1 LAAECNAC
9 RAWAGA
15 AYQIEREIGLVSP
28 EGTMKSASHR
38 SKTFLL
44 GLTMT
49 LGATALQAQVADPDP
64 MRFDSAFA
72 EFAAW
77 DAQNA
82 VPQDGILFV
91 GSSSIVRWN
100 TAESFPGLPVINRG
114 FGGSQASDVL
124 PWLEEAVLQ
133 YDPAV
138 VVYYEGDNDTSAG
151 KKADQIFEDIRQFS
165 EAVLAHDPTTQ
176 VVILSVKP
184 SPLRWAQWPEM
195 QATNALIREYA
206 DSKPTV
212 EYVDVGTPMLGAD
225 GQPMPRLYVQD
236 RLHMTPAGY
245 EIWNRVVGPVLDRLS
260 DN

>member
-1 LAAECNAC
+1 MPIGRSMLLVVGVGFAVAA
-9 RAWAGA
+9 
-15 AYQIEREIGLVSP
+15 
-28 EGTMKSASHR
+28 T
-38 SKTFLL
+38 T
-44 GLTMT
+44 
-49 LGATALQAQVADPDP
+49 LQAQVADPDP
-64 MRFDSAFA
+64 MRFDSVFTR
-72 EFAAW
+72 FAAW

-82 VPQDGILFV
+82 VPEDGILFV
-91 GSSSIVRWN
+91 GSSSIVRWS

-138 VVYYEGDNDTSAG
+138 VVYYEGDNDASAG
-151 KKADQIFEDIRQFS
+151 KKADQIFADIREFS
-165 EAVLAHDPTTQ
+165 EGVLAHDPVTR

-206 DSKPTV
+206 DSRPTV
-212 EYVDVGTPMLGAD
+212 EYVDVGTPMLGTD
-225 GQPMPRLYVQD
+225 GQPMPHLYVQD

>member
-1 LAAECNAC
+1 MPVVRQPVARIRLSQTRDSEEAMPIGRSMLLVVGVGFAVAA
-9 RAWAGA
+9 
-15 AYQIEREIGLVSP
+15 
-28 EGTMKSASHR
+28 T
-38 SKTFLL
+38 T
-44 GLTMT
+44 
-49 LGATALQAQVADPDP
+49 LQAQVADPDP
-64 MRFDSAFA
+64 MRFDSVFTR
-72 EFAAW
+72 FAAW

-82 VPQDGILFV
+82 VPEDGILFV
-91 GSSSIVRWN
+91 GSSSIVRWS

-138 VVYYEGDNDTSAG
+138 VVYYEGDNDASAG
-151 KKADQIFEDIRQFS
+151 KKADQIFADIREFS
-165 EAVLAHDPTTQ
+165 EAVLAHDPATR

-206 DSKPTV
+206 DSRPTV

-225 GQPMPRLYVQD
+225 GQPMPHLYVQD

>member
-1 LAAECNAC
+1 MKATIGGSRLLVIGASLAMWTTSLE
-9 RAWAGA
+9 
-15 AYQIEREIGLVSP
+15 
-28 EGTMKSASHR
+28 
-38 SKTFLL
+38 
-44 GLTMT
+44 
-49 LGATALQAQVADPDP
+49 AQVADPDP

-77 DAQNA
+77 DAKNA
-82 VPQDGILFV
+82 VPANGIVFV

-100 TAESFPGLPVINRG
+100 TAESFPSLPVINRG
-114 FGGSQASDVL
+114 FGGSQASDVP

-138 VVYYEGDNDTSAG
+138 VVYYAGDNDTEAG

-165 EAVLAHDPTTQ
+165 EGVLAHDPATQ

-184 SPLRWAQWPEM
+184 SPRRWEWWSEM

-212 EYVDVGTPMLGAD
+212 EYVDVSTPMLGAD
-225 GQPMPRLYVQD
+225 GQPMPQLYVQD

-245 EIWNRVVGPVLDRLS
+245 EIWDRVLGPVLDRLN
-260 DN
+260 DR

>member
-1 LAAECNAC
+1 MPVVRGPVARIRLSQARDEEDAML
-9 RAWAGA
+9 
-15 AYQIEREIGLVSP
+15 IGRSMLFVL
-28 EGTMKSASHR
+28 GMGFASG
-38 SKTFLL
+38 S
-44 GLTMT
+44 
-49 LGATALQAQVADPDP
+49 TALRAQVADPDP
-64 MRFDSAFA
+64 MRFDSVFTR
-72 EFAAW
+72 FAAW
-77 DAQNA
+77 DARNA

-91 GSSSIVRWN
+91 GSSSIVRWS

-114 FGGSQASDVL
+114 FGGSQASDVV

-138 VVYYEGDNDTSAG
+138 VVYYEGDNDASAG
-151 KKADQIFEDIRQFS
+151 KKADQIFGDIREFS

-184 SPLRWAQWPEM
+184 SPLRWERWPEM
-195 QATNALIREYA
+195 QATNALIRQYA
-206 DSKPTV
+206 DSRPTV
-212 EYVDVGTPMLGAD
+212 EYVDVSTPMLGAD
-225 GQPMPRLYVQD
+225 GQPMPQLYVED